1 MIDISIVITNY
12 NYGKYLGRCIRSCLK
27 QSAKNFEIIVVD
39 DKSTDNS
46 REVISA
52 FNGYV
57 KAIYLSEHQGV
68 AETSNRGIRIALGA
82 FVIRVDADDY
92 IQENALSFMSEI
104 LFNNPDIGFVY
115 SDHIRV
121 DKKEEQKVKLDTLE
135 KIYRHGAGI
144 MFRKSNLE
152 AIGLYDKKL
161 ENAEDYDLLKRYLK
175 NFNGYRIPIPFYR
188 YYQHKDNMTKDDKVR
203 KNWEAIA
210 DKKYESR

>member
-1 MIDISIVITNY
+1 M
-12 NYGKYLGRCIRSCLK
+12 
-27 QSAKNFEIIVVD
+27 
-39 DKSTDNS
+39 
-46 REVISA
+46 
-52 FNGYV
+52 
-57 KAIYLSEHQGV
+57 
-68 AETSNRGIRIALGA
+68 
-82 FVIRVDADDY
+82 
-92 IQENALSFMSEI
+92 
-104 LFNNPDIGFVY
+104 
-115 SDHIRV
+115 